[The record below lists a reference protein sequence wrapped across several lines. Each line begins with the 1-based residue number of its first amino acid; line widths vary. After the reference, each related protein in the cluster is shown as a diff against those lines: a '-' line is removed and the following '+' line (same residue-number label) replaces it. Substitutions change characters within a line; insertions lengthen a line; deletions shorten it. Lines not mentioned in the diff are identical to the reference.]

1 MSITRLGG
9 GGGQDS
15 GSFLAFRDDR
25 RPPTDT
31 PKEEVSDLK
40 KATSAGKGIM
50 KLGKLQSKLQ
60 NSKIKNKG
68 FLTTPEYTYKYD
80 GTTGTMTG
88 NIFKAKTDG
97 ILNGM
102 FAGYQNK
109 IEIDPL
115 WMSREGKTLE
125 DAANLFHEKG
135 MDANDIEAFT
145 GYTWDDTT
153 KSMITASATN
163 TNIGPTHNY
172 AGITDEEALGQLTQG
187 NTSWLSDETNL
198 SGLPGIDEESGSV
211 FDNLYTDLDEDV
223 EGAYHVYKDTGKP
236 VEFAS
241 ADNNITTGEVV
252 TAEDY
257 ELLNQA
263 DDVKNTATELGSK
276 LAEDL
281 KTKWIPQQGTV
292 QKPILQVGKAVA
304 NIGKGGMKGLFQ
316 ANKVA
321 AAAEATAL
329 AGGATAEAAKL
340 AATQASSGGLFASM
354 AGMGPAG
361 WAMMA
366 LNLLGG
372 KLFKKHTLLGKI
384 FSDKKLKKNIKY
396 IGKSKSG
403 IPIVRFNYIKEMGIP
418 GRYQGVLSKD
428 VPWATETHKEYG
440 YDMVDYSKLDVEFS
454 RID

>member
-187 NTSWLSDETNL
+187 NTSWFWTS
-198 SGLPGIDEESGSV
+198 
-211 FDNLYTDLDEDV
+211 
-223 EGAYHVYKDTGKP
+223 
-236 VEFAS
+236 
-241 ADNNITTGEVV
+241 
-252 TAEDY
+252 
-257 ELLNQA
+257 
-263 DDVKNTATELGSK
+263 
-276 LAEDL
+276 
-281 KTKWIPQQGTV
+281 
-292 QKPILQVGKAVA
+292 
-304 NIGKGGMKGLFQ
+304 
-316 ANKVA
+316 
-321 AAAEATAL
+321 
-329 AGGATAEAAKL
+329 
-340 AATQASSGGLFASM
+340 
-354 AGMGPAG
+354 
-361 WAMMA
+361 
-366 LNLLGG
+366 
-372 KLFKKHTLLGKI
+372 
-384 FSDKKLKKNIKY
+384 
-396 IGKSKSG
+396 
-403 IPIVRFNYIKEMGIP
+403 
-418 GRYQGVLSKD
+418 RY
-428 VPWATETHKEYG
+428 
-440 YDMVDYSKLDVEFS
+440 
-454 RID
+454 